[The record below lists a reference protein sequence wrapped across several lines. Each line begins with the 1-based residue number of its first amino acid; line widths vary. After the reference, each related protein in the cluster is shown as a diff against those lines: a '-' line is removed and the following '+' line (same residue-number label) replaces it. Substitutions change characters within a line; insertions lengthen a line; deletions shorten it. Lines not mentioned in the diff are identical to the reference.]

1 MAKAEWEFIHKP
13 HIHEK
18 VLNKINEI
26 QIRTML
32 K

>member
-13 HIHEK
+13 HTHEK

-26 QIRTML
+26 QIRTMI
-32 K
+32 